1 MKSMKNLPISS
12 LIGCFLSLFVLT
24 THAQPKEEW
33 KTMKG
38 DISFFLANDLGRNGY
53 YDQKPI
59 AELMGTMAETV
70 GPECVVAAG
79 DVHHFNGVAS
89 TTDPLWTTNYENVYS
104 HPELMIDWF
113 PILGN
118 HEYRGNTQAV
128 IDYSSVSRRWMMQSR
143 YYSKV
148 YSHHG
153 TTLRIVFV
161 DTTPL
166 IDKYRKDNATY
177 PDAESQDM
185 EKQLA
190 WLDSTL
196 SVADEDWIV
205 VVGHH
210 PIYADTPKDSNERYD
225 MQKRLMPVLQKYN
238 NVALYACGH
247 IHNFQHIQ
255 MPGDKITYVVNSSA
269 SLARKVK
276 PTEGTVFCSPEP
288 GFSVVTATKS
298 QLGLY
303 MIDKNGAI
311 LHSVIMQPR
320 M

>member
-1 MKSMKNLPISS
+1 
-12 LIGCFLSLFVLT
+12 
-24 THAQPKEEW
+24 
-33 KTMKG
+33 
-38 DISFFLANDLGRNGY
+38 
-53 YDQKPI
+53 
-59 AELMGTMAETV
+59 
-70 GPECVVAAG
+70 
-79 DVHHFNGVAS
+79 
-89 TTDPLWTTNYENVYS
+89 
-104 HPELMIDWF
+104 
-113 PILGN
+113 
-118 HEYRGNTQAV
+118 
-128 IDYSSVSRRWMMQSR
+128 MMQSR

-210 PIYADTPKDSNERYD
+210 PIYADTPQDSNERYD

-298 QLGLY
+298 QLSLY